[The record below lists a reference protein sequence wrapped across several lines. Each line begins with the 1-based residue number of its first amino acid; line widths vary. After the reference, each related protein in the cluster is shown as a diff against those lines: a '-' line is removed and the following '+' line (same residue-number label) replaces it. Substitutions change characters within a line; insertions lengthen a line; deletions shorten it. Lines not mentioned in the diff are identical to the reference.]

1 MRNGIISMLVGPD
14 CAGKTVAATNVFCAM
29 TMGGGI
35 VTADKSVRFELV
47 ANDGWDIE
55 EFHEQYVA
63 MLDGKQLPIGTTE
76 NRSYGF
82 NFQINGTKPEYPILY
97 MDYRGGILNDRDS
110 LANEIEEFDYM
121 LANSNLLVY
130 IIPGNILNDYIM
142 LNGKGREQLA
152 TMTSEER
159 KRFLRVSNST
169 NHLSTVMKRLKE
181 QDASYN
187 APLLYYVTKADL
199 VTGGREKLIS
209 GLKRLI
215 NEYGLRKGRPVLG
228 CYSTL
233 GWDVDIEEIRP
244 NVRKIQS
251 GFDPYGFEVPMMLTV
266 GYSLSQAGKAWAKE
280 EVKRLEQN
288 IKYCEQRALDAKT
301 EEKSIA
307 SQKNTFWQS
316 VAFWNKRK
324 REEAK
329 QEAMKEQRRKADDAM
344 SEKNRIQQEKN
355 DLDKRNQ
362 DRLSSERILKY
373 LEEEHSGD
381 ILYLDENGIEKPLS
395 EFFR

>member
-1 MRNGIISMLVGPD
+1 MSQTTMFVMGEAGT
-14 CAGKTVAATNVFCAM
+14 GKTVAATNVFCAM

-35 VTADKSVRFELV
+35 VTADNSVRFELV

-63 MLDGKQLPIGTTE
+63 MLDGEQLPIGTTE

-142 LNGKGREQLA
+142 LNGKGRKQLA
-152 TMTSEER
+152 TMTSEEK

-169 NHLSTVMKRLKE
+169 NHLSNVMNRLKE

-209 GLKRLI
+209 GLKGLI
-215 NEYGLRKGRPVLG
+215 NEYGLYKGRPVLG

-233 GWDVDIEEIRP
+233 GWDVDIEEIEP
-244 NVRKIQS
+244 NVRRIQS

-266 GYSLSQAGKAWAKE
+266 GYSLSQAGKAWAKA
-280 EVKRLEQN
+280 EVERLDRN
-288 IKYCEQRALDAKT
+288 IQYCEQRALDAKT

-355 DLDKRNQ
+355 DLDKKNP
-362 DRLSSERILKY
+362 DKLSSERILKY
-373 LEEEHSGD
+373 LEEEHSGE
-381 ILYLDENGIEKPLS
+381 ILCLDERGSEMPLS